1 MDTQMDTQMD
11 YIPLDYQHNNFII
24 TETEF
29 YSLINQIDLYFCVDD
44 VLLDETVY
52 SSYLDLDLDLN
63 FYNITIEEIEQFAES
78 I

>member
-1 MDTQMDTQMD
+1 METQMETQMD
-11 YIPLDYQHNNFII
+11 YIPLDYQHNNIII
-24 TETEF
+24 TESEF

-52 SSYLDLDLDLN
+52 SSHLDLDLN
-63 FYNITIEEIEQFAES
+63 FYNISIEELELFAES

>member
-1 MDTQMDTQMD
+1 MDTLMDTQMD
-11 YIPLDYQHNNFII
+11 YIPLDYDYDCFII

-29 YSLINQIDLYFCVDD
+29 YSLINQIDLFFCVDD

-52 SSYLDLDLDLN
+52 SSDLDSN
-63 FYNITIEEIEQFAES
+63 FNDISIDELEQFAES